1 MNIKLLLLGLFSV
14 FTVVACTD
22 TTTVSE
28 DAATVDASTVST
40 NPTPVLLTDAVSSID
55 VVVDASATTSSDAR

>member
-40 NPTPVLLTDAVSSID
+40 NPTPVLLTDAVSSTD
-55 VVVDASATTSSDAR
+55 VVDASATTSSDAR